1 MMIWMNDN
9 GALLVRGG
17 RLLVGALAGLS
28 AASALGDMNSWEGT
42 VSDDWFTAA
51 NWSEE
56 AVPGEGDPAR
66 IDVPAPAAVIDNA
79 ATATIGNFFVGSSDS
94 GQVVVQNGASLNTSG
109 TSVGAGSGS
118 SGMAFMTGANTT
130 WNNAGLFR
138 VGHTGEG
145 ELYIENG
152 AQLTNG
158 NHARIGKWSSS
169 GGLVEIRGPG
179 SAWFNDG
186 DLEVGRQAN
195 GSLLIEDQASM
206 TNHSAWIGESSG
218 TTGTVVVTGAGS
230 SWASSGLL
238 MIGHSGSGTLTISD
252 GATVSSGMTSSA
264 TRVGHLNGS
273 QGELLVTGNDSRL
286 DVEGPFSVGHFGG
299 SQGQATITQGA
310 VLTGARPAA
319 IASQSDS
326 VGTMEVSGAGSAWEL
341 DGFDLE
347 VGQSGTGSLLIADGA
362 SLSNRTTF
370 VGRNAAGIGEITISG
385 AGSEMAGTSDLRL
398 AVSGT
403 GTVTVGGNAQL
414 AYSHVRIALQ
424 SGAAGHLVVGDGSE
438 AGIIN
443 AVQIEGGSG
452 ESVLTLDHAAEPHY
466 LTNDGTA
473 SGEPVTLAG
482 ELDLVH
488 AGSGTTVIGG
498 THTHHGNTLIEAGT
512 LQLDGSFESS
522 VSVLAGGRLSGSGS
536 ISAPVELADGATLD
550 PGNTGAGTLTT
561 GSLTL
566 AASTQLVF
574 GLGAPGTVGAGVND
588 LIVVDGDLVL
598 DGQLDIVNRGGFD
611 EGSYTLITFTGE
623 LTDYTLEVV
632 NVPGDA
638 EAMLDTSTA
647 GEIRLVVADYLE
659 PEDTIFSDRFED

>member
-1 MMIWMNDN
+1 MIWISDN
-9 GALLVRGG
+9 GALFVRGG
-17 RLLVGALAGLS
+17 RLLVGALAGLT
-28 AASALGDMNSWEGT
+28 AASALGDVNSWEGT
-42 VSDDWFTAA
+42 VSSDWFTAA

-56 AVPGEGDPAR
+56 EVPDTGDTAR

-79 ATATIGNFFVGSSDS
+79 TTATIGSFFVGSTQF
-94 GQVVVQNGASLNTSG
+94 GQVVVQNGGSLNTGGTSIGSG
-109 TSVGAGSGS
+109 TGS
-118 SGMAFMTGANTT
+118 SGMALITGANTT

-138 VGHTGEG
+138 VGHTGDG
-145 ELYIENG
+145 ELHIEAG

-169 GGLVEIRGPG
+169 SGLVEVRGQG

-195 GSLLIEDQASM
+195 GSLLIEDQASV
-206 TNHSAWIGESSG
+206 TSHSAWIGESSG
-218 TTGTVVVTGAGS
+218 TTGTVLVTGAGS
-230 SWASSGLL
+230 SWAASGLL
-238 MIGHSGSGTLTISD
+238 MIGHGGSGSLTISD
-252 GATVSSGMTSSA
+252 GATVTSGLTSSA

-273 QGELLVTGNDSRL
+273 QGELLVTGSDSRL
-286 DVEGPFSVGHFGG
+286 DVDGPFSVGHFGG
-299 SQGQATITQGA
+299 SQGQATIAEGA
-310 VLTGARPAA
+310 VLTGARPAS
-319 IASQSDS
+319 IASQSNS

-341 DGFDLE
+341 DGFDLD

-385 AGSEMAGTSDLRL
+385 AGSEMVGTSDLRL
-398 AVSGT
+398 AVSGS
-403 GTVTVGGNAQL
+403 GTVTAGGNAQL
-414 AYSHVRIALQ
+414 AYSHVRIGLQ
-424 SGAAGHLVVGDGSE
+424 SGAVGHLVVGDGSE

-452 ESVLTLDHAAEPHY
+452 ESVLTLDHAAEPHH
-466 LTNDGTA
+466 LTRDGTA
-473 SGEPVTLAG
+473 SGEPVMLAG

-498 THTHHGNTLIEAGT
+498 THTYLGNTLVEAGT
-512 LQLDGSFESS
+512 LQLDGSFESP

-536 ISAPVELADGATLD
+536 ISAPVEVADGATLS
-550 PGNTGAGTLTT
+550 PGNTGAGMLTT
-561 GSLTL
+561 GALTL
-566 AASTQLVF
+566 AGSSQLVF
-574 GLGAPGTVGAGVND
+574 GLGAPGTIGAGVND

-611 EGSYTLITFTGE
+611 EGTYTLITYTGE
-623 LTDYTLEVV
+623 LADNTLEVV

-638 EAMLDTSTA
+638 EVMLDTSTA

-659 PEDTIFSDRFED
+659 PEDAIFSDRFED